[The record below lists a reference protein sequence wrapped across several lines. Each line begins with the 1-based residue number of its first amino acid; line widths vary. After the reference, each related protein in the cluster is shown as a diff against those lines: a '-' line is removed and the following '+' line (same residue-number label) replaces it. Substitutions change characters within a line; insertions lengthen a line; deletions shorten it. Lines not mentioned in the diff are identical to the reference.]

1 MLKYVPLLCSL
12 LVLLDYVWIIFSTLL
27 LCPCWIV
34 YTWCIYLSVFVS
46 VECWTCKWY
55 FALSLFACMSKCLFT
70 MWMFIVVTIYSDCS
84 CMVKLC
90 FIIIFILAWSYCA
103 SSICIL
109 SFSLTMN
116 LMSAFCDIV
125 FRRDLFVWFKSFID
139 LELGVS
145 EFWQLFPTH
154 IFKSRVCFRVL
165 SHNSQR
171 GRL

>member
-1 MLKYVPLLCSL
+1 MPCIFFRTLVPLLDLVSL
-12 LVLLDYVWIIFSTLL
+12 MQFKPNASCFSVLA
-27 LCPCWIV
+27 
-34 YTWCIYLSVFVS
+34 SVK
-46 VECWTCKWY
+46 CWTCKWY
-55 FALSLFACMSKCLFT
+55 FALSLFACMSKCSFT

-84 CMVKLC
+84 FMVKLC